1 MIAEPPFAG
10 APHETV
16 SLAVAAVPCGDA
28 PPTAAVVTV
37 GAAGAAG
44 FVVTVTDE
52 DADEYAES
60 PLAFV
65 ALT

>member
-10 APHETV
+10 APQETV
-16 SLAVAAVPCGDA
+16 SFAVFAEPCAAD
-28 PPTAAVVTV
+28 PPTAAVVTD

-52 DADEYAES
+52 DADE
-60 PLAFV
+60 
-65 ALT
+65 